1 MVNFIIDEKKEAV
14 RIEVELEGD
23 TQTYALSF
31 LHIFNNVRDNQDCMY
46 RLENL
51 SGTNRIFVTVSAD
64 FEEGAKNYLE
74 QFGKIIGVVK
84 CMYISVVND
93 YSTFA
98 KCREFENF
106 KDRLLENDISP
117 IFYIPHYIYE
127 Y

>member
-1 MVNFIIDEKKEAV
+1 MINFVIEEMKDAIC
-14 RIEVELEGD
+14 IEVELED
-23 TQTYALSF
+23 NLQTYAKSF
-31 LHIFNNVRDNQDCMY
+31 LHIFNNVRDNKDCMY

-74 QFGKIIGVVK
+74 QFGEIVG
-84 CMYISVVND
+84 ISKRKMIALVND
-93 YSTFA
+93 YSTLA

-106 KDRLLENDISP
+106 KDRLLEDDISP
-117 IFYIPHYIYE
+117 IFYIPHDIYE